1 MTQYFENNKII
12 YQVKKYI
19 EDGVTIVT
27 VDCDAFKMSFIN
39 KLILYIQRQ
48 KAEQNFMILIY
59 GHTKQAS
66 LLKDE
71 SYVKLLT
78 QEEYY
83 SIQRIFGMYE
93 FSNHILML
101 YNSNLYPVLFNYI
114 KIGIMT
120 EEEVFEALLR

>member
-1 MTQYFENNKII
+1 MTQDYENNKII
-12 YQVKKYI
+12 YQIKKYI
-19 EDGVTIVT
+19 EDGVTIVA

-48 KAEQNFMILIY
+48 KAEQNFMVLIY
-59 GHTKQAS
+59 GHTKQAP

-78 QEEYY
+78 REEYY
-83 SIQRIFGMYE
+83 SIQRIFEMYE
-93 FSNHILML
+93 FSDHISML